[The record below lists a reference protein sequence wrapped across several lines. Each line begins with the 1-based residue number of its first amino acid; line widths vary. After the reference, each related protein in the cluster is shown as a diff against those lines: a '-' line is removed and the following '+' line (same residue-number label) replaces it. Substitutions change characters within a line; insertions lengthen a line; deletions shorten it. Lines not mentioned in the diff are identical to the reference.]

1 MRMVGVIFRREF
13 QGYFATP
20 VAVVFLF
27 IFLVLCG
34 IFTFEMGGFFERGQA
49 DLVPFFRFLPWLFLF
64 LIPAVAMRLW
74 AEERRTGT
82 IELLMTLPITM
93 MQAVLGKFLAAWAFI
108 GLALLLTLPLWATVN
123 YLGNPDNGV
132 VFASYI
138 GAMLMAGSYL
148 AIGSCMSS
156 ITKNQVIAF
165 ILSVVL
171 CFVFVLV
178 GLPGMLNF
186 LSFLPDAVL
195 ETLRSFSIL
204 DHFQETIIK
213 GVIDAR
219 DLIFFGTLIGCFL
232 FMNAVIIEL
241 KKAD

>member
-1 MRMVGVIFRREF
+1 MRMVGVIFKREF

-34 IFTFEMGGFFERGQA
+34 IFTFELGGFFERGQA
-49 DLVPFFRFLPWLFLF
+49 DLLPFFQYLPWLFLF

-82 IELLMTLPITM
+82 IELLMTLPVTM
-93 MQAVLGKFLAAWAFI
+93 MQAVLGKFLAAWAFL
-108 GLALLLTLPLWATVN
+108 GLALALTLPLWITVN
-123 YLGNPDNGV
+123 YLGDPDNGV
-132 VFASYI
+132 VLASYV
-138 GAMLMAGSYL
+138 GALLMAGSYL

-156 ITKNQVIAF
+156 VTKNQVIAF
-165 ILSVVL
+165 ILGVVL

-186 LSFLPDAVL
+186 LSFLPDPIL

-204 DHFQETIIK
+204 DHFQATIVK
-213 GVIDAR
+213 GVIDVR
-219 DLIFFGTLIGCFL
+219 DLVFFGTLIGAFL